1 MEKKLENLTDDEL
14 YDLMTEELLAAIGW
28 TDSKPK
34 KRSKGAKKNSKKEK
48 RIVQKTSRAAN
59 I

>member
-1 MEKKLENLTDDEL
+1 MSKKENLTYDEL

-48 RIVQKTSRAAN
+48 RIVQKAS
-59 I
+59 